1 MVKFLSGPKGS
12 GKTKKLIDMANESV
26 KENNGVEVF
35 LAIGS
40 KHSLEV
46 DKRIKFINIKEYN
59 LMGADKFYGFLCGL
73 LCGNYDINKIYVDNS
88 DEILAGSS
96 DEVLKEFLEGIETMC
111 AMCFVDIVFVTDLD
125 AIV

>member
-26 KENNGVEVF
+26 QTNKGVEVF
-35 LAIGS
+35 LDIGS

-46 DKRIKFINIKEYN
+46 DKRIKFINIKDFN
-59 LMGADKFYGFLCGL
+59 LMGAEKFYGFLCGL

-88 DEILAGSS
+88 DDILEGSS
-96 DEVLKEFLEGIETMC
+96 DQMLREFLDGIETMC
-111 AMCFVDIVFVTDLD
+111 DLCFVDIIFVTNLD